1 MSATERREAP
11 ELATSELS
19 ERAHAR
25 FLWAVVALLAVGLW
39 LWPMRASLWTDELGT
54 WWVIKDGFGDAIDR
68 AVTFHGQSPLFYV
81 LLWGTRHV
89 VGRSEVALRLPSLL
103 AAAGAAALT
112 FVLVRRLANDEA
124 ARLTTV
130 AFVGI
135 GGIAFAA
142 TDARP
147 YALGVL
153 VALAAC
159 LALVRWLDE
168 GGWGRGALFVLLT
181 VAIVWVHY
189 MLALIIPVLFLYAM
203 LRRRLGAAAP
213 SGRSIVVAGGACILG
228 VIPLAA
234 QLASL
239 WSRRGSLAVPNI
251 ATFGDLLRE
260 IVPLALPVGIALGA
274 LVARTQ
280 GPLHIAWIRVRPGA
294 AALAGTWLAV
304 PPVTLFLLSVVT
316 GVMLFAPRY
325 YVLAAPA
332 AAAIFGWFVAS
343 VWPASARR
351 IIAACFA
358 IVAILVSGG
367 ALKNGEDWRGAV
379 AFTAASTDADTLVL
393 VHPAL
398 VESAQPDWLDD
409 PVRRSYLLSPLAY
422 YPLDADVVLL
432 PFVLDPAAEHYLGG
446 VVDAELGER
455 DRFLILTNY
464 ADVPFASW
472 LDGRLGPQGWTSR
485 VVGGFG
491 GIQVIEFTRSA
502 ER

>member
-1 MSATERREAP
+1 MRAATDAP
-11 ELATSELS
+11 ATADETFH
-19 ERAHAR
+19 RR
-25 FLWAVVALLAVGLW
+25 FLWGVTALLAIGLW
-39 LWPMRASLWTDELGT
+39 LWPMRSSLWTDELGT
-54 WWVIKDGFGDAIDR
+54 WWVIKDGLGDTIDR
-68 AVTFHGQSPLFYV
+68 ALTFHGQSPLFYV

-89 VGRSEVALRLPSLL
+89 AGRSEVALRLPSLL
-103 AAAGAAALT
+103 AATGAAAIT
-112 FVLVRRLANDEA
+112 FVLVRRLVNDEA

-130 AFVGI
+130 AFVGV

-153 VALAAC
+153 VAVAAC

-168 GGWGRGALFVLLT
+168 GGWWRGALFVVLT
-181 VAIVWVHY
+181 IAIVWVHY
-189 MLALIIPVLFLYAM
+189 MLALIIPVLFLYAL
-203 LRRRLGAAAP
+203 LRRRSGDAAP
-213 SGRSIVVAGGACILG
+213 PGRSIAVAGAACIVG
-228 VIPLAA
+228 VLPLAA

-260 IVPLALPVGIALGA
+260 IVPLALPVGVAIGA

-280 GPLHIAWIRVRPGA
+280 GELHLGWVRARPGA
-294 AALAGTWLAV
+294 AALAGTWLAFPLV
-304 PPVTLFLLSVVT
+304 ILFVLSIVT

-343 VWPASARR
+343 TGPASARR

-379 AFTAASTDADTLVL
+379 AFTAATADPDTLVL
-393 VHPAL
+393 VHPAF
-398 VESAQPDWLDD
+398 VESSQPDWLDD

-422 YPLDADVVLL
+422 YPLDAEVVLL
-432 PFVLDPAAEHYLGG
+432 PFVLDPSAEHYLAG
-446 VVDAELGER
+446 VVDERLGGR
-455 DRFLILTNY
+455 DRFLIVTNY
-464 ADVPFASW
+464 ADVPFAPW
-472 LDGRLGPQGWTSR
+472 LDGRLGPDGWSSR
-485 VVGGFG
+485 VIGGFG
-491 GIQVIEFTRSA
+491 EMQVIEFTRSGG
-502 ER
+502 R